1 MIDWLKQRVLAASLS
16 AAVMLILVQT
26 ILPSVFDFIF
36 DLMLIALIWVVGVVT
51 KAKRS

>member
-26 ILPSVFDFIF
+26 ILPGVFDFIF
-36 DLMLIALIWVVGVVT
+36 DLMLLALIWVVGVVT
-51 KAKRS
+51 KRQ